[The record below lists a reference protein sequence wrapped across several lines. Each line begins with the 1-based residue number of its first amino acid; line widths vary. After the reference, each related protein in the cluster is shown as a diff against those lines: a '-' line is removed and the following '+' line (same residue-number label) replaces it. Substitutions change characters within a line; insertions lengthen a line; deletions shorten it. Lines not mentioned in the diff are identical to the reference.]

1 MRLCIECISK
11 WSRLNSTV
19 EYSTKLLY
27 YFIRLMNWNYVN
39 LLGFQVVDTQFNQ
52 NYLNYL
58 GKDRGTGGTMFVVI
72 KNVSFY

>member
-1 MRLCIECISK
+1 
-11 WSRLNSTV
+11 
-19 EYSTKLLY
+19 
-27 YFIRLMNWNYVN
+27 MNWNYVN